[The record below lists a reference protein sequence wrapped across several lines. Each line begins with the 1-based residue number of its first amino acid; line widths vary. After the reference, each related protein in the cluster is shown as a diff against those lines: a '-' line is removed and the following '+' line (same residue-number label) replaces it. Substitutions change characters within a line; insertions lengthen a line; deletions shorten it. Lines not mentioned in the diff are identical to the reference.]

1 MITNMKRLIV
11 AFFVIAFTLPAMAAT
26 VTNLGFAGGCPADEN
41 DPQCDNSG
49 NPDNSSVSLVAGTE
63 LWQISKGDE
72 ADGSLTSWND
82 KFSITFDSGTSGS
95 WSISDTSI
103 SHLAFK
109 ADGYFILASV
119 DAGQTSGSWSSDGAD
134 WSVSGTCPEGICN
147 PDARPYV
154 TADFQQNGSGADLS
168 NVTAYS
174 AVPVPA
180 AVWLFG
186 SALAGLGFAKRRKV
200 A

>member
-1 MITNMKRLIV
+1 MITNMKRLVV
-11 AFFVIAFTLPAMAAT
+11 AFFVITFTLPAMAAT

-49 NPDNSSVSLVAGTE
+49 NPDNASVSLIAGST

-72 ADGSLTSWND
+72 AGGSLNSWND
-82 KFSITFDSGTSGS
+82 KFSITFDTGTSGS
-95 WSISDTSI
+95 WSVSDTSI

-119 DAGQTSGSWSSDGAD
+119 DGNSSGTWSSDGAD
-134 WSVSGTCPEGICN
+134 WTIAGECPAGICN